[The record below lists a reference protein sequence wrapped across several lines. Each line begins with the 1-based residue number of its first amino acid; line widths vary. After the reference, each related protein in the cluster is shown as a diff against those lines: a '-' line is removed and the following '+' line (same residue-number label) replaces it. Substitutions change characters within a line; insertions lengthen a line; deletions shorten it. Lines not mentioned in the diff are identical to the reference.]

1 MAAACERAMA
11 LAQNSTE
18 NPLRQIDPSCED
30 WHLYEVLKSEYVATA
45 TTSAEYE
52 AACRRAA
59 QEAGV

>member
-1 MAAACERAMA
+1 MAIICERATA

-18 NPLRQIDPSCED
+18 NPLRQIEPSCAD
-30 WHLYEVLKSEYVATA
+30 WHLYEILKSEYVATA
-45 TTSAEYE
+45 TTSEEYA